1 MTASNKP
8 GRSGRSRRGSRRPD
22 STRPRQASRLERPP
36 SSSVGSTTIRLSPP
50 TFVDL
55 SPEEERHAIEA
66 LAELLVPWLTGPLNG
81 FSDMETPDAVAP
93 TLREG

>member
-1 MTASNKP
+1 
-8 GRSGRSRRGSRRPD
+8 
-22 STRPRQASRLERPP
+22 
-36 SSSVGSTTIRLSPP
+36 LSLP

-55 SPEEERHAIEA
+55 SPEEERHAMKA
-66 LAELLVPWLTGPLNG
+66 LAELLVPWLTGPLSG

>member
-1 MTASNKP
+1 
-8 GRSGRSRRGSRRPD
+8 
-22 STRPRQASRLERPP
+22 
-36 SSSVGSTTIRLSPP
+36 LSPP